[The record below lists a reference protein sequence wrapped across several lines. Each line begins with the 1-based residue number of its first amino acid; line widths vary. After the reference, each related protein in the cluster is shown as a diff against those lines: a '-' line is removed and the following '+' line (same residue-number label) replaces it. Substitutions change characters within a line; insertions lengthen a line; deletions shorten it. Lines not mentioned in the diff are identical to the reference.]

1 MKIVAF
7 LIADRIYKAQ
17 NGKIN
22 IEGLFGRINSKSFPA
37 LHKQLYVLTAFEG
50 PNWEYDHI
58 LTITQDDS
66 VVAEI
71 HTKVN
76 KNSGVSWNVVN
87 EINGLPLAIPGKYIF
102 EAKINSQEARQV
114 IEVNKI

>member
-17 NGKIN
+17 NSKIN

-37 LHKQLYVLTAFEG
+37 LHKQLYVLTTFEG
-50 PNWEYDHI
+50 PNGEYDHL
-58 LTITQDDS
+58 LTIKQDGS

-87 EINGLPLAIPGKYIF
+87 EINGLPLAVPGKYIF